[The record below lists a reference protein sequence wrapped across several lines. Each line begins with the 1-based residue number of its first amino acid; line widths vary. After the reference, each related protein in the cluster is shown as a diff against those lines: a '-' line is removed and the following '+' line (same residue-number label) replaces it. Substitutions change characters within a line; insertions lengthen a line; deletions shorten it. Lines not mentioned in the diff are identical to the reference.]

1 MVRLIFF
8 FMILNLHSAS
18 VFGDT
23 LINGSKGSLISAR
36 IIAEFYSPWAM
47 TFISKSQI
55 LVSSKE
61 GKLWLV
67 STNGEKVEVTGVP
80 SATVAGQGGL
90 GDIVVHPNFKDNGY
104 VYLSLVE
111 KKIDDDRYT
120 GAVVYRAKLN
130 FNEGPALTNLKLI
143 WVQLPKVQG
152 SGHFSHKL
160 VFGPVGSEH
169 EGKLFISS
177 GDRQKQL
184 PAQSF
189 NSGLG
194 KIIRINED
202 GTVPTDNPFQ
212 DDGGLAKTFWSLGHR
227 NILGIAFDNEG
238 RLWANEMGPRH
249 GDELNFIVRGENYG
263 WPLVSEGNHYN
274 GKEIPRHNTQPKFI
288 PPKLYWVPTI
298 APSGLFFYSGEQFVE
313 WKGHAFMG
321 GLRSKALIR
330 VKVENLSAVEAERFK
345 WGSRIR
351 EVEQGPDG
359 SIWVLEDAPSGR
371 LIQLF
376 KP

>member
-1 MVRLIFF
+1 MVRLIFLLV
-8 FMILNLHSAS
+8 ILNLYPLTG
-18 VFGDT
+18 FGDT
-23 LINGSKGSLISAR
+23 VIKGSKGNLINAR
-36 IIAEFYSPWAM
+36 IITKFYNPWAM
-47 TFISKSQI
+47 TFISESQM

-67 STNGEKVEVTGVP
+67 STNGEKLEVGGVP
-80 SATVAGQGGL
+80 NAVVAGQGGL
-90 GDIVVHPNFKDNGY
+90 GDIVIHPNFKDNGY

-111 KKIDDDRYT
+111 RATDDDSYT
-120 GAVVYRAKLN
+120 GAVVYRTKLN
-130 FNEGPALTNLKLI
+130 FNGGPTLKKPTLI
-143 WVQLPKVQG
+143 WTQLPKVQG
-152 SGHFSHKL
+152 SGHFSHKI
-160 VFGPVGSEH
+160 VFGPSGSKH

-189 NSGLG
+189 YSGLG
-194 KIIRINED
+194 KIIRINQD

-212 DDGGLAKTFWSLGHR
+212 DTGELGKTFWSLGHR
-227 NILGIAFDNEG
+227 NILGIAFDKEG

-249 GDELNFIVRGENYG
+249 GDELNIILRGENYG

-274 GKEIPRHNTQPKFI
+274 GVEIPRHNTQPKFV
-288 PPKLYWVPTI
+288 PPKLFWVPTI
-298 APSGLFFYSGEQFVE
+298 APSGLFFYSGDQFAE

-321 GLRSKALIR
+321 GLRSQALIR
-330 VKVENLSAVEAERFK
+330 VKVENLSAVEAERFN

-359 SIWVLEDAPSGR
+359 SIWVLEDGPSGR
-371 LIQLF
+371 LIQLS